1 MQFYF
6 ETASFSSKVFRIMK
20 TCLRFTL
27 FLMIKQISITLI
39 LSLLMFVQAF
49 SQDKLASLPEQQRDS
64 VLVEIAQNLLKEKYP
79 KWYRENV
86 NPEVTKGKFV
96 DMEWTKRFYNVPD
109 DVKEGDIYY
118 RIKLHY
124 PDYSKE
130 KFEFAHTADVLVI
143 GKTLQ
148 PFYIHLG
155 AVNIGHRLLY
165 KSNDK

>member
-1 MQFYF
+1 M
-6 ETASFSSKVFRIMK
+6 
-20 TCLRFTL
+20 C
-27 FLMIKQISITLI
+27 
-39 LSLLMFVQAF
+39 VQAF

-96 DMEWTKRFYNVPD
+96 DMEWTKRFY
-109 DVKEGDIYY
+109 GDIYY

>member
-1 MQFYF
+1 
-6 ETASFSSKVFRIMK
+6 MK

-27 FLMIKQISITLI
+27 FLMIKQSCITLI
-39 LSLLMFVQAF
+39 LSLLMCVQAF

-130 KFEFAHTADVLVI
+130 KFEFVHTADVLVI